1 MNKLSVVIAVKN
13 EEKNLAQCLESVKWA
28 NEIIIVDDY
37 SIDATVEIAKRYT
50 NKIYYN
56 DSKGSFHDNKNL
68 GLEKATGDWIL
79 SLDADEIIPAELA
92 EEISQAIK
100 LSQYS
105 GYYLNRKNYFLGK
118 WIRGCDWYPDYII
131 RLFKRAATQWPTDIH
146 KAPKIKGGKVG
157 KLQTPF
163 IHYSYYSL
171 NQYFEKFN
179 QYTSRV
185 ATEEYSRGY
194 IISWKNLILC
204 FLLKPLYFFII
215 KYFLKL
221 GIRDGFRGFF
231 ISISSAL
238 TVFVTYAKLWEMQN
252 QNSKKSNFIN
262 RKSKN

>member
-1 MNKLSVVIAVKN
+1 MNNLSIVIAVKN
-13 EEKNLAQCLESVKWA
+13 EEKNIKQCLESVKWA
-28 NEIIIVDDY
+28 DEIIIVDDH
-37 SIDATVEIAKRYT
+37 STDATVEMAKQYT
-50 NKIYYN
+50 NKIFFN

-79 SLDADEIIPAELA
+79 SLDADEIIPPELA
-92 EEISQAIK
+92 EEINQAIK
-100 LSQYS
+100 SSQYA

-118 WIRGCDWYPDYII
+118 WIRGCYWYPDYII
-131 RLFKRAATQWPTDIH
+131 RLFKKGTTQWPTDIH
-146 KAPKIKGGKVG
+146 KVPRIEEGKVG

-185 ATEEYSRGY
+185 AAEEYSRGY
-194 IISWKNLILC
+194 RISWKNLTLC
-204 FLLKPLYFFII
+204 FLLKPLYFFLM

-231 ISISSAL
+231 ISFSSAL
-238 TVFVTYAKLWEMQN
+238 TVFVSYAKLWEMQN
-252 QNSKKSNFIN
+252 RIP
-262 RKSKN
+262 KNN